1 MLLKLGGD
9 VGHTVK
15 YRYDL
20 RDQVVEVAINDD
32 APIAIARDAL
42 GRRVFKHT
50 GPIPLRVAVPDSAA
64 TWHPWP
70 QWRGIAC
77 DAPRQCAGQAGSL
90 SVSAAQIFLRHSRPA
105 IVLASGH

>member
-42 GRRVFKHT
+42 GRRVFKRNRTHT
-50 GPIPLRVAVPDSAA
+50 TS
-64 TWHPWP
+64 
-70 QWRGIAC
+70 RGGA
-77 DAPRQCAGQAGSL
+77 R
-90 SVSAAQIFLRHSRPA
+90 
-105 IVLASGH
+105 